1 MKFEKINDTKIKI
14 ILTLKDIELNHVS
27 IDTLFTNPDFSP
39 QLLQTMLSEAEKN
52 IGFVAG
58 DSKLL
63 VEATIDLNEEYIF
76 TITKL
81 VEENLNSENRTNS
94 FIFKFENFDD
104 YISLCTFLNNLSDL
118 NLAKLNSF
126 SKMLLL
132 LGLVAL
138 IKAKILST
146 I

>member
-63 VEATIDLNEEYIF
+63 VEATMDLNEEYIF

-81 VEENLNSENRTNS
+81 VEENLNSKNRTNS

-118 NLAKLNSF
+118 NLGEF
-126 SKMLLL
+126 SKNF
-132 LGLVAL
+132 
-138 IKAKILST
+138 S
-146 I
+146 